1 MAEFSEKNLE
11 QGNEGTNFIFPQES
25 SETKKAISDAEN
37 KINTS
42 VKIFA
47 NALDTIS
54 PWLTNEL
61 LNIFD
66 INKKNPAFKWLSESD
81 LWLQSLWLLYERNVD
96 KIPDKLEN
104 ILNKMLELLTQ
115 YKSVRQKSK
124 TLEEMLRAC
133 ASINGIS
140 DQDKLPDLWINHS
153 TFQQTNFK
161 NRWRDNI

>member
-1 MAEFSEKNLE
+1 MAEISEKNLE
-11 QGNEGTNFIFPQES
+11 QENESTNFIFPQES

-104 ILNKMLELLTQ
+104 ILNKMLELLTK
-115 YKSVRQKSK
+115 YKSVRQRKILKTGYCWGEFSYISQKKSNF
-124 TLEEMLRAC
+124 RHY
-133 ASINGIS
+133 IVNF
-140 DQDKLPDLWINHS
+140 DKN
-153 TFQQTNFK
+153 
-161 NRWRDNI
+161 